1 MLPLRTLSLAAG
13 LVSLTALGAC
23 QPFETR
29 NTVIIE
35 QPKPLEVNLN
45 VHADVN
51 VVITDARKD
60 LQQITGQKPIR
71 NVTAADI
78 GLPEE
83 PKSNDTSTSNPGS
96 SQLPIPRS
104 EPVANATPVLYLS
117 DFPHS
122 AANLPAPTRHNVD
135 RSDDLKSAMAT
146 RNAQVRAL
154 LDTHNAGEAANG
166 LLAIA
171 PGGSPTAAQNQLLA
185 AENADRSELYQI
197 EAAKK
202 NKPVA
207 EIALGY
213 YVARLGYAQK
223 GDWYQKYNKT
233 SKVWE
238 WAQWDK

>member
-13 LVSLTALGAC
+13 LLSLTALSAC
-23 QPFETR
+23 KPFETR

-45 VHADVN
+45 VHADIN

-60 LQQITGQKPIR
+60 MQQITGQQPIR

-83 PKSNDTSTSNPGS
+83 PKPNGTSSSNPGS
-96 SQLPIPRS
+96 SQLPSPS
-104 EPVANATPVLYLS
+104 NEPFASAAPVLYLA
-117 DFPHS
+117 DFPRTE
-122 AANLPAPTRHNVD
+122 ANLPAPARHNVD
-135 RSDDLKSAMAT
+135 RSDDLKAAMAA

-154 LDTHNAGEAANG
+154 LDTHQAGEAATG
-166 LLAIA
+166 LLAIPPSCSLNA
-171 PGGSPTAAQNQLLA
+171 TQTQLLTT
-185 AENADRSELYQI
+185 ENTDRSELYKI

-233 SKVWE
+233 SKAWE
-238 WAQWDK
+238 WAKWDK